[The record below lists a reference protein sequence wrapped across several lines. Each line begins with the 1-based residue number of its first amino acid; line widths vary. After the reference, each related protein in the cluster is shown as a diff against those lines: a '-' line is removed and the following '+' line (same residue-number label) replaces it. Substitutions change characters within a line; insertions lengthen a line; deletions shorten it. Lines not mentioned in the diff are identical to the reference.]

1 MSTSGMTGTKT
12 ISNYDGIGSYIHA
25 YEIFKKKIC
34 NISSWRPADTSSQ
47 SGAGNA
53 KLPF

>member
-12 ISNYDGIGSYIHA
+12 ISNYDGIGSYIH
-25 YEIFKKKIC
+25 EIFKKKIC
-34 NISSWRPADTSSQ
+34 DISSRRPADTSTQ
-47 SGAGNA
+47 SGANNA